1 MILQVYFF
9 LLSEPSNKLNSTFTG
24 AQNKDNNKKVALNN
38 KILKK
43 QNLNKTIEPVVTPLH
58 IQNAQ
63 STKIPRFKSNYSP
76 LKTAKGATGK
86 EQKEIKVDINLIRE
100 KVIKRKFG
108 YLWLR
113 KVHGRVLP
121 SIADKNYKVSF
132 IRQYFHVWKNQWWY
146 SGREWRLNVKAE
158 CFYK

>member
-1 MILQVYFF
+1 M
-9 LLSEPSNKLNSTFTG
+9 SN
-24 AQNKDNNKKVALNN
+24 
-38 KILKK
+38 
-43 QNLNKTIEPVVTPLH
+43 
-58 IQNAQ
+58 
-63 STKIPRFKSNYSP
+63 R
-76 LKTAKGATGK
+76 KGAK
-86 EQKEIKVDINLIRE
+86 RDKSRYKSE